1 MKKLTFS
8 LMLLVAGAF
17 AMNAFAQ
24 DDFTK
29 GTGYHLIYLDQASAD
44 KIPAANITK
53 DYRTDDV
60 NNFLYI
66 WDNTYTSNTAAG
78 PNWNGEVGE
87 FLDFSVNSVGWSGF
101 GFASPATYL
110 RDWSAVTADYTFHI
124 AMKATN
130 AATHNLIIYGPG
142 GLVGKAA
149 IGATP
154 FVDNGVSTPVWGNF
168 VRDNKWHLIEIPM
181 SYFFDQGL
189 RFPEPFGSNI
199 FATLSGGVAGV
210 EVSMDAIFFYR
221 KETTGVN
228 NVKGD
233 NLDVLV
239 TKNTISVIGANA
251 KTPVQLFS
259 ITGAKIRTSNEAIMG
274 IEDLQKGIYIVRC
287 GQLSKKIAI
296 K

>member
-8 LMLLVAGAF
+8 LMLLASVSF
-17 AMNAFAQ
+17 TTKVLAQ

-29 GTGYHLIYLDQASAD
+29 GSGYHLIYLDQASAD
-44 KIPAANITK
+44 KIPVANITK
-53 DYRTDDV
+53 DYRVDDT

-66 WDNTYTSNTAAG
+66 WDATYTSNAAAG

-130 AATHNLIIYGPG
+130 AATHCLIIYGPG

-149 IGATP
+149 IGTTP
-154 FVDNGVSTPVWGNF
+154 FIDNGVSTPVWGNF